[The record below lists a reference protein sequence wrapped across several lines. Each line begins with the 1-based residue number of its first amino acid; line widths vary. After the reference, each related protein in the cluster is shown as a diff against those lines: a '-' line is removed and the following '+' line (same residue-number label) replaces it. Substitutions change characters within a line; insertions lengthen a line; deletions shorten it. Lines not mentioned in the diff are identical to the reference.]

1 MIEIRQTETYSQ
13 WFSNLRDRQAKARI
27 DFVFVACLWAIQ
39 AMLYHFSKVMAE
51 MVNCPHPQSLSQKG
65 RGARG

>member
-1 MIEIRQTETYSQ
+1 MNLEMGH
-13 WFSNLRDRQAKARI
+13 FSRCYPDAQFDPNSR
-27 DFVFVACLWAIQ
+27 
-39 AMLYHFSKVMAE
+39 LYHFSKVMAE